1 VSRRSRSSPSTPPD
15 VHDTELVVFGL
26 LIGISAFLLLAYRTG
41 IPYPIPLV
49 VGGCGLG
56 YLPGVPDVRMNP
68 DIVLLAFLPPLLY
81 ASAFFSSLR
90 DLRANLGPIM
100 VLAIGLVTATMVGV
114 AVVIHEVSGM
124 AWAPA
129 FVLGAVVSPTDP
141 VAASEIAGRL
151 GAKRRYVTIVEG
163 EALVNDA
170 TALIAYKYAVGAVTA
185 GTFSLMSAGGKFA
198 MASVGGIAIGVAVG
212 YVIAALRRR
221 MDDPATEISISLVT
235 SYLAYLPASAVGA
248 SGVLAAV
255 TSGIYLGW
263 RSPELISP
271 ATRLQAFA
279 VWEILVF
286 VLNALLFT
294 LVGLQLPAILDGI
307 SGQSPGLLARDAGV
321 VIATV
326 IAVRAL
332 AVFPFSIARARRWPG
347 NVSWRAV
354 GTAISWTGMRG
365 AVTLAAALALPAFAE
380 RDRVIFLAFTVVV
393 FTVVVQGLTLPWLIR
408 RLDFYDDRKVELKEA
423 KARILAAK
431 AAIERLEELRI
442 EEWVREETADRM
454 HALYEYR
461 IRRFKARFDDGDDGA
476 IEDSSQAYQR
486 LRRQILDAER
496 REVYRLRNEGT
507 IDEQTMHRIER
518 DLDLED
524 ARLDI

>member
-1 VSRRSRSSPSTPPD
+1 
-15 VHDTELVVFGL
+15 VHDTELIVLGL
-26 LIGISAFLLLAYRTG
+26 LIGISVFLLLAYRTG

-49 VGGCGLG
+49 IGGCVLG
-56 YLPGVPDVRMNP
+56 YVPGVPDVRMNP
-68 DIVLLAFLPPLLY
+68 EVVLLAFLPPLLY
-81 ASAFFSSLR
+81 SSAFFSSLR
-90 DLRANLGPIM
+90 ALRDNLGSIM
-100 VLAIGLVTATMVGV
+100 VLAVGLVTATMVAV
-114 AVVIHEVSGM
+114 AVVTHAVTGL

-151 GAKRRYVTIVEG
+151 GARRRYVTVIEG

-198 MASVGGIAIGVAVG
+198 LASVGGIAIGVAVG

-221 MDDPATEISISLVT
+221 MDDAATEISISLVT
-235 SYLAYLPASAVGA
+235 PYLAYLPASAVGA

-255 TSGIYLGW
+255 TSGVYLGW
-263 RSPELISP
+263 RAPELITP

-294 LVGLQLPAILDGI
+294 LVGLQLPSVLDGI
-307 SGQSPGLLARDAGV
+307 SGQSTGLLARDAGV
-321 VIATV
+321 VIVTV
-326 IAVRAL
+326 IVMRAL
-332 AVFPFSIARARRWPG
+332 WVYPFAIARARHWWATG
-347 NVSWRAV
+347 STASWQAI
-354 GTAISWTGMRG
+354 GTAVSWTGMRG

-380 RDRVIFLAFTVVV
+380 RDRVIFLAFAVVV

-408 RLDFYDDRKVELKEA
+408 RLRFYDDDGSLERKES
-423 KARILAAK
+423 KARLLAAK
-431 AAIERLEELRI
+431 AAIGRLEELRA
-442 EEWVREETADRM
+442 EEWVRDETADRM
-454 HALYEYR
+454 RALYEYR
-461 IRRFKARFDDGDDGA
+461 IRRFKARFDDGDDGG

-486 LRRQILDAER
+486 LRRQILEAER
-496 REVYRLRNEGT
+496 AEVLRLRNIGR

-524 ARLDI
+524 ARLEI